1 MISNKFIGQGLTYDD
16 VLLVPAF
23 SDTLPRDVSI
33 KTKFSKNIPLNIPS
47 ISAAMDTETE
57 SRILERLKE
66 YNKDQTTLIVSHR
79 ISTIRNAQNII
90 VINEGE
96 IIEKG
101 THKELISQ
109 KGFYEQMY
117 QQQLHEEQSDQS
129 NQEPEDFSS

>member
-1 MISNKFIGQGLTYDD
+1 
-16 VLLVPAF
+16 
-23 SDTLPRDVSI
+23 
-33 KTKFSKNIPLNIPS
+33 
-47 ISAAMDTETE
+47 
-57 SRILERLKE
+57 
-66 YNKDQTTLIVSHR
+66 SHR

-117 QQQLHEEQSDQS
+117 QQQLHEEQSVQN
-129 NQEPEDFSS
+129 NQKPEDLP